1 MEYKQKPY
9 RNLRLKYP
17 FLTIAGLA
25 LAVFLLGIGIAA
37 IFGARD
43 TSLTLSDGEEIRFT
57 GLFDK
62 DGKPISGTIYYAN
75 GLSAEIDLEAGKETY
90 SGGTVFFGELDSDYR
105 RSGKLFDQW

>member
-62 DGKPISGTIYYAN
+62 DGKPTKVPELICETE
-75 GLSAEIDLEAGKETY
+75 AEKADYEAGMA
-90 SGGTVFFGELDSDYR
+90 R
-105 RSGKLFDQW
+105 RAHRHRNQLY